1 MTTQLNSKRRLAPYI
16 LVELSNITSVAASAM
31 VFIAL
36 PWLALELTGSAASAG
51 ALVALT
57 SIPGIFFGPIL
68 GTLIDRIGRR
78 LSGYIAEGL
87 SAITI
92 LMIPIANAFI
102 EITIVLLVLLA
113 LSRAMVNPAGG
124 TARKSIIPDVAGPA
138 GLSLE
143 RANSIHEAVF
153 ATGFAI
159 GPAVGALFIGLI
171 GPYDV
176 FIVVAIFSA
185 ASAVSMFFV
194 RTSEAR
200 GDGVSETG
208 SLLKDTLYGAK
219 TILKT
224 PAVLLGMGFVMTL
237 AMIYL
242 PTEMVVLPAHFNALD
257 NAEGLGFLIS
267 TMAGA
272 SVAGALLF
280 EKLQRRF
287 KYSTILKFGFIGL
300 GSSVLLMSLLPPFW
314 VLLILGAVLG
324 FSWGPLMPML
334 NTVIQRVIPENMRG
348 RVFGIEM
355 TIWGAGPTLT
365 AVGVGLAV
373 DGVGVQPVYFVLACI
388 VLTLAVLITFNK
400 SNKQLD
406 AARDL
411 APVN

>member
-1 MTTQLNSKRRLAPYI
+1 LARQKGSTLPYL
-16 LVELSNITSVAASAM
+16 LVELSNITSVISGSM

-36 PWLALELTGSAASAG
+36 PWLALEITGSAASAG

-78 LSGYIAEGL
+78 ISGFISEVLTAL
-87 SAITI
+87 TI
-92 LMIPIANAFI
+92 LLIPIVHNSI
-102 EITIVLLVLLA
+102 EISFALLVLLA
-113 LSRAMVNPAGG
+113 LGRAIVSPASS
-124 TARKSIIPDVAGPA
+124 TARKSIIPDVAGPS

-159 GPAVGALFIGLI
+159 GPAVAALFIGLI
-171 GPYDV
+171 GPFDV
-176 FIVVAIFSA
+176 FYVVALFSTL
-185 ASAVSMFFV
+185 SATALFFV
-194 RTSEAR
+194 RTKESR

-208 SLLKDTLYGAK
+208 SLLQDTILGAK

-224 PAVLLGMGFVMTL
+224 PAVLLGLSFVMTL

-257 NAEGLGFLIS
+257 YAEGLGLLIS

-272 SVAGALLF
+272 SVVGALLF
-280 EKLQRRF
+280 EKLQTRF

-314 VLLILGAVLG
+314 VMLILGAVLG

-365 AVGVGLAV
+365 AVVVGIAV
-373 DGVGVQPVYFVLACI
+373 DGFGVQPVYFVLAAI
-388 VLTLAVLITFNK
+388 VLALSVFVSFNK

-411 APVN
+411 APAT

>member
-1 MTTQLNSKRRLAPYI
+1 MKTKRRMAPYI
-16 LVELSNITSVAASAM
+16 LVELSNITGVIAGSM

-36 PWLALELTGSAASAG
+36 PWLALEITGSAASAG

-78 LSGYIAEGL
+78 ISGIISEVL

-92 LMIPIANAFI
+92 LLIPVVHHSI
-102 EITIVLLVLLA
+102 EVSFALLVLLA
-113 LSRAMVNPAGG
+113 LGRAMVNPAAG
-124 TARKSIIPDVAGPA
+124 TARKSIIPDVAGGA
-138 GLSLE
+138 KLSLE

-171 GPYDV
+171 GPFDV
-176 FIVVAIFSA
+176 FFVVAFFSTL
-185 ASAVSMFFV
+185 SATALFFV
-194 RTSEAR
+194 RTPEAR

-208 SLLKDTLYGAK
+208 SLLKDTVLGAK

-224 PAVLLGMGFVMTL
+224 PAVLLGLSFVMTL

-242 PTEMVVLPAHFNALD
+242 PTEMVVLPAHFNAL
-257 NAEGLGFLIS
+257 NYAEGLGLLIS

-272 SVAGALLF
+272 SVIGALLF
-280 EKLQRRF
+280 EKLQKRF

-300 GSSVLLMSLLPPFW
+300 GTSVLLMSLLPPFW

-365 AVGVGLAV
+365 AVVVGLAV
-373 DGVGVQPVYFVLACI
+373 DGVGVQPVYFVLAAI
-388 VLTLAVLITFNK
+388 VLALSVFVSFNK

-411 APVN
+411 APTS

>member
-1 MTTQLNSKRRLAPYI
+1 LARQKGSTLPYL
-16 LVELSNITSVAASAM
+16 LVELSNITSVISGSM

-36 PWLALELTGSAASAG
+36 PWLALEITGSAASAG

-78 LSGYIAEGL
+78 ISGFISEVLTAL
-87 SAITI
+87 TI
-92 LMIPIANAFI
+92 LLIPVVHSSI
-102 EITIVLLVLLA
+102 EISFALLVLLA
-113 LSRAMVNPAGG
+113 LGRAIVSPASS
-124 TARKSIIPDVAGPA
+124 TARKSIIPDVAGPS

-159 GPAVGALFIGLI
+159 GPAVAALFIGLI
-171 GPYDV
+171 GPFDV
-176 FIVVAIFSA
+176 FYVVALFSTL
-185 ASAVSMFFV
+185 SATALFFV
-194 RTSEAR
+194 RTKESR

-208 SLLKDTLYGAK
+208 SLLQDTILGAK

-224 PAVLLGMGFVMTL
+224 PAVLLGLSFVMTL

-242 PTEMVVLPAHFNALD
+242 PTEMVVLPAHFNAL
-257 NAEGLGFLIS
+257 NYAEGLGLLIS

-272 SVAGALLF
+272 SVVGALLF
-280 EKLQRRF
+280 EKLQKRF
-287 KYSTILKFGFIGL
+287 KYSTIMKFGFIGL
-300 GSSVLLMSLLPPFW
+300 GSSVLLMSFLPPFW
-314 VLLILGAVLG
+314 VMLILGAVLG

-365 AVGVGLAV
+365 AVVVGIAV
-373 DGVGVQPVYFVLACI
+373 DGVGVQPVYFVLAVI
-388 VLTLAVLITFNK
+388 VLALSVFVSFNK

-411 APVN
+411 APAI

>member
-1 MTTQLNSKRRLAPYI
+1 MAPYL
-16 LVELSNITSVAASAM
+16 LVELSNITSVIAQSM

-36 PWLALELTGSAASAG
+36 PWLALEITGSAASAG

-78 LSGYIAEGL
+78 ISGIISETLA
-87 SAITI
+87 AITI
-92 LMIPIANAFI
+92 LLIPVVHNSVEVSFA
-102 EITIVLLVLLA
+102 LLVLLA
-113 LSRAMVNPAGG
+113 LGRAMVAPAGG
-124 TARKSIIPDVAGPA
+124 TSRKSIIPDVAGPA
-138 GLSLE
+138 RLSLE

-171 GPYDV
+171 GPFDV
-176 FIVVAIFSA
+176 FYVVAVFSA
-185 ASAVSMFFV
+185 LSATAMFFV
-194 RTSEAR
+194 KTKEAR

-208 SLLKDTLYGAK
+208 SLLKDTVLGAK

-224 PAVLLGMGFVMTL
+224 PAVLLGMSFVMTL

-242 PTEMVVLPAHFNALD
+242 PTEMVVLPAHFNGIKS
-257 NAEGLGFLIS
+257 AEGLGLLIS

-272 SVAGALLF
+272 SVVGALLF
-280 EKLQRRF
+280 ERLQKLL
-287 KYSTILKFGFIGL
+287 KYSTIMKLGFIGI
-300 GSSVLLMSLLPPFW
+300 GSSVLLMSFLPPFW
-314 VLLILGAVLG
+314 LLLILGAVLG

-365 AVGVGLAV
+365 AVAVGLAV
-373 DGVGVQPVYFVLACI
+373 DGVGVQPVYFFLAAIVLAMS
-388 VLTLAVLITFNK
+388 VFVSFNK
-400 SNKQLD
+400 ANKQLD

-411 APVN
+411 APES

>member
-1 MTTQLNSKRRLAPYI
+1 
-16 LVELSNITSVAASAM
+16 M

-57 SIPGIFFGPIL
+57 SIPGIFFGPVL

-78 LSGYIAEGL
+78 ISGYISEAL
-87 SAITI
+87 AALTI
-92 LMIPIANAFI
+92 LMIPIANSFV
-102 EITIVLLVLLA
+102 EINIVLLVLLA
-113 LSRAMVNPAGG
+113 LSRAMVSPAGG

-176 FIVVAIFSA
+176 FMVVAIFSA
-185 ASAVSMFFV
+185 ISAVSMFFV
-194 RTSEAR
+194 RTTESR
-200 GDGVSETG
+200 GDGLSETG
-208 SLLKDTLYGAK
+208 SLLQDTLLGAK

-242 PTEMVVLPAHFNALD
+242 PTEMVVLPAHFNALG
-257 NAEGLGFLIS
+257 NAEGLGLLIS

-280 EKLQRRF
+280 EKLQTMFR
-287 KYSTILKFGFIGL
+287 YSTILKLGFIGL
-300 GSSVLLMSLLPPFW
+300 GSSVFLMSLLPPFW
-314 VLLILGAVLG
+314 LLLILGAILG

-373 DGVGVQPVYFVLACI
+373 DGVGVQPVYFFLASIVLVLA
-388 VLTLAVLITFNK
+388 VFITFNK
-400 SNKQLD
+400 ANKQLD

-411 APVN
+411 APAS

>member
-1 MTTQLNSKRRLAPYI
+1 LARQKGSTLPYL
-16 LVELSNITSVAASAM
+16 LVELSNITSVISGSM

-36 PWLALELTGSAASAG
+36 PWLALEITGSAASAG
-51 ALVALT
+51 ALVAMT
-57 SIPGIFFGPIL
+57 SIPGVFFGPIL

-78 LSGYIAEGL
+78 ISGFISEVL
-87 SAITI
+87 SALTI
-92 LMIPIANAFI
+92 LLIPIVHNSL
-102 EITIVLLVLLA
+102 EISFAPLVLLA
-113 LSRAMVNPAGG
+113 LGRAIVGPASG
-124 TARKSIIPDVAGPA
+124 TARKSIIPDVAGPS

-159 GPAVGALFIGLI
+159 GPAVAALFIGLI
-171 GPYDV
+171 GPFDV
-176 FIVVAIFSA
+176 FYVVALFSTL
-185 ASAVSMFFV
+185 SATALFFV
-194 RTSEAR
+194 RTKESR

-208 SLLKDTLYGAK
+208 SLLQDTILGAK

-224 PAVLLGMGFVMTL
+224 PAVLLVLSFVMTL

-257 NAEGLGFLIS
+257 YAEGLGLLIS
-267 TMAGA
+267 TIAGA
-272 SVAGALLF
+272 SVVGALLF
-280 EKLQRRF
+280 EKLQKKF

-300 GSSVLLMSLLPPFW
+300 GSSVLIMSLLPPFW
-314 VLLILGAVLG
+314 ILLILGAVLG

-365 AVGVGLAV
+365 AVVVGIAV
-373 DGVGVQPVYFVLACI
+373 DGVGVQPVYFALAVIVLALS
-388 VLTLAVLITFNK
+388 VFVSFNK

-406 AARDL
+406 AAFTF
-411 APVN
+411 

>member
-1 MTTQLNSKRRLAPYI
+1 MAPY
-16 LVELSNITSVAASAM
+16 LFVELSNITSVAANSM

-36 PWLALELTGSAASAG
+36 PWLALELTGTAASAG
-51 ALVALT
+51 VLVALT
-57 SIPGIFFGPIL
+57 SIPGLFFGPIL

-78 LSGYIAEGL
+78 ISGYVSEAL
-87 SAITI
+87 AALTI
-92 LMIPIANAFI
+92 LMIPIAHAFV

-113 LSRAMVNPAGG
+113 VSRAVVSPAGV

-171 GPYDV
+171 GPFDV

-185 ASAVSMFFV
+185 ISAIAMFLV
-194 RTSEAR
+194 RTPESR

-208 SLLKDTLYGAK
+208 SLLRDTLLGAK

-242 PTEMVVLPAHFNALD
+242 PTEMVVLPAHFNKID
-257 NAEGLGFLIS
+257 NAEGLGILIS

-272 SVAGALLF
+272 SVVGALLF
-280 EKLQRRF
+280 ERLQVIF
-287 KYSTILKFGFIGL
+287 KYSTILKLGFIGL

-314 VLLILGAVLG
+314 ILLILGAVLG

-334 NTVIQRVIPENMRG
+334 NTVIQRVVPENMRG

-373 DGVGVQPVYFVLACI
+373 DGVGVQPVYFFLASIVLVLA
-388 VLTLAVLITFNK
+388 VFVSFNK
-400 SNKQLD
+400 TNKQLD

-411 APVN
+411 APAI

>member
-1 MTTQLNSKRRLAPYI
+1 LARQKGSTLPYL
-16 LVELSNITSVAASAM
+16 LVELSNITSVISGSM

-36 PWLALELTGSAASAG
+36 PWLALEITGSAASAG

-78 LSGYIAEGL
+78 VSGFISEVLTAL
-87 SAITI
+87 TI
-92 LMIPIANAFI
+92 LLIPVVHSSI
-102 EITIVLLVLLA
+102 EISFALLVLLA
-113 LSRAMVNPAGG
+113 LGRAIVSPASS
-124 TARKSIIPDVAGPA
+124 TARKSIIPDVAGPS

-159 GPAVGALFIGLI
+159 GPAVAALFIGLI
-171 GPYDV
+171 GPFDV
-176 FIVVAIFSA
+176 FYVVAMFSTL
-185 ASAVSMFFV
+185 SATALFFV
-194 RTSEAR
+194 RTKESR

-208 SLLKDTLYGAK
+208 SLLQDTILGAR

-224 PAVLLGMGFVMTL
+224 PAVLLGLSFVMTL

-257 NAEGLGFLIS
+257 YAEGLGLLIS

-272 SVAGALLF
+272 SVVGALLF
-280 EKLQRRF
+280 EKLQKKF

-300 GSSVLLMSLLPPFW
+300 GSSVLLMSFLPPFW
-314 VLLILGAVLG
+314 VMLILGAVLG

-365 AVGVGLAV
+365 AVVVGLAV
-373 DGVGVQPVYFVLACI
+373 DGVGVQPVYFVLAVI
-388 VLTLAVLITFNK
+388 VLALSVFVSFNK

-411 APVN
+411 APAT

>member
-1 MTTQLNSKRRLAPYI
+1 
-16 LVELSNITSVAASAM
+16 M

-36 PWLALELTGSAASAG
+36 PWLALEITGSAASAG

-78 LSGYIAEGL
+78 VSGFISEVLTAL
-87 SAITI
+87 TI
-92 LMIPIANAFI
+92 LLIPVVHSSI
-102 EITIVLLVLLA
+102 EISFALLVLLA
-113 LSRAMVNPAGG
+113 LGRAIVSPASL
-124 TARKSIIPDVAGPA
+124 TARKSIIPDVAGPS

-159 GPAVGALFIGLI
+159 GPAVAALFIGLI
-171 GPYDV
+171 GPFDV
-176 FIVVAIFSA
+176 FYVVAMFSTL
-185 ASAVSMFFV
+185 SATALFFV
-194 RTSEAR
+194 RTKESR

-208 SLLKDTLYGAK
+208 SLLQDTILGAK

-224 PAVLLGMGFVMTL
+224 PAVLLGLSFVMTL

-257 NAEGLGFLIS
+257 YAEGLGLLIS

-272 SVAGALLF
+272 SVVGALLF
-280 EKLQRRF
+280 EKLQKRF
-287 KYSTILKFGFIGL
+287 KYSTIMKFGFIGL
-300 GSSVLLMSLLPPFW
+300 GSSVLLMSFLPPFW
-314 VLLILGAVLG
+314 VMLILGAVLG

-348 RVFGIEM
+348 RVFGIES

-365 AVGVGLAV
+365 AVVVGIAV
-373 DGVGVQPVYFVLACI
+373 DGVGVQPVYFVLAVI
-388 VLTLAVLITFNK
+388 VLALSVFVSFNK

-411 APVN
+411 APAT

>member
-1 MTTQLNSKRRLAPYI
+1 MAPY
-16 LVELSNITSVAASAM
+16 LFVELSNITSVISGSM

-36 PWLALELTGSAASAG
+36 PWLALEITGSAASAG

-78 LSGYIAEGL
+78 ISGFISEVLTAL
-87 SAITI
+87 TI
-92 LMIPIANAFI
+92 LLIPVVHSSI
-102 EITIVLLVLLA
+102 EITFALLVLLA
-113 LSRAMVNPAGG
+113 LGRAIVSPASS

-159 GPAVGALFIGLI
+159 GPAVAALFIGLI
-171 GPYDV
+171 GPFDV
-176 FIVVAIFSA
+176 FYVVAFFSA
-185 ASAVSMFFV
+185 LSATALFLVK
-194 RTSEAR
+194 TAEAR
-200 GDGVSETG
+200 GDGISETG
-208 SLLKDTLYGAK
+208 SLLQDTILGAK
-219 TILKT
+219 TIMKT

-257 NAEGLGFLIS
+257 NAEGLGLLIS

-272 SVAGALLF
+272 SVVGALLF
-280 EKLQRRF
+280 ERLQKMF

-314 VLLILGAVLG
+314 ILLILGAVLG

-365 AVGVGLAV
+365 AVAVGIAV
-373 DGVGVQPVYFVLACI
+373 DGVGVQPVYFVLAAI
-388 VLTLAVLITFNK
+388 VLALSVFVSFNK

-411 APVN
+411 APAV

>member
-1 MTTQLNSKRRLAPYI
+1 MAPYL
-16 LVELSNITSVAASAM
+16 LVELSNITSVIAQSM

-36 PWLALELTGSAASAG
+36 PWLALEITGSAASAG

-78 LSGYIAEGL
+78 ISGIISETLA
-87 SAITI
+87 AITI
-92 LMIPIANAFI
+92 LLIPVVHNSI
-102 EITIVLLVLLA
+102 EITFALLVLLA
-113 LSRAMVNPAGG
+113 LGRAIVSPAGG
-124 TARKSIIPDVAGPA
+124 TSRKSIIPDVAGPA

-171 GPYDV
+171 GPFDV
-176 FIVVAIFSA
+176 FYVVAVFSA
-185 ASAVSMFFV
+185 LSATAMLFV
-194 RTSEAR
+194 KTKEAR

-208 SLLKDTLYGAK
+208 SLMKDTVLGLK

-224 PAVLLGMGFVMTL
+224 PAVLLGMSFVMTL

-242 PTEMVVLPAHFNALD
+242 PTEMVVLPAHFNGIKS
-257 NAEGLGFLIS
+257 AEGLGLLIS
-267 TMAGA
+267 TMAAA
-272 SVAGALLF
+272 SVVGALLF
-280 EKLQRRF
+280 EKLQKRF
-287 KYSTILKFGFIGL
+287 KYSTIMKFGFIGL

-314 VLLILGAVLG
+314 ILLILGAVLG

-365 AVGVGLAV
+365 AVAVGIAV
-373 DGVGVQPVYFVLACI
+373 DGVGVQPVYFVLAAI
-388 VLTLAVLITFNK
+388 VLALSVFVSFNK

-411 APVN
+411 APAV

>member
-1 MTTQLNSKRRLAPYI
+1 MNTDLATKRRLAPYI
-16 LVELSNITSVAASAM
+16 FVELSNITSVAASAM

-57 SIPGIFFGPIL
+57 SIPGIFFGPVL

-87 SAITI
+87 SAVTI

-176 FIVVAIFSA
+176 FIVVAMFSA
-185 ASAVSMFFV
+185 ASAVAMFLV
-194 RTSEAR
+194 RTKEAR
-200 GDGVSETG
+200 GDGLSETG
-208 SLLKDTLYGAK
+208 SLLRDTLYGAK

-224 PAVLLGMGFVMTL
+224 PAVLLGMTFVMTL

-257 NAEGLGFLIS
+257 NAEGLGLLIS

-280 EKLQRRF
+280 EKLQNRF
-287 KYSTILKFGFIGL
+287 RYSTILKFGFIGL

-314 VLLILGAVLG
+314 LLLILGAILG

-373 DGVGVQPVYFVLACI
+373 DGVGVQPVYFFLASI
-388 VLTLAVLITFNK
+388 VLVLAVLITFNK
-400 SNKQLD
+400 SNKHFD

-411 APVN
+411 APAS

>member
-1 MTTQLNSKRRLAPYI
+1 LARQKGSTLPYL
-16 LVELSNITSVAASAM
+16 LVELSNITSVISGSM

-36 PWLALELTGSAASAG
+36 PWLALEITGSAASAG

-78 LSGYIAEGL
+78 ISGFISEVLTAL
-87 SAITI
+87 TI
-92 LMIPIANAFI
+92 LLIPIVHNSI
-102 EITIVLLVLLA
+102 EISFALLVLLA
-113 LSRAMVNPAGG
+113 LGRAIVSPASS
-124 TARKSIIPDVAGPA
+124 TARKSIIPDVAGPS

-159 GPAVGALFIGLI
+159 GPAVAALFIGLI
-171 GPYDV
+171 GPFDV
-176 FIVVAIFSA
+176 FYVVALFSTL
-185 ASAVSMFFV
+185 SATALFFV
-194 RTSEAR
+194 KTKESR

-208 SLLKDTLYGAK
+208 SLLQDTILGAK

-224 PAVLLGMGFVMTL
+224 PAVLLGLSFVMTL

-257 NAEGLGFLIS
+257 YAEGLGLLIS

-272 SVAGALLF
+272 SVVGALLF
-280 EKLQRRF
+280 EKLQTRF

-314 VLLILGAVLG
+314 VMLILGAVLG

-365 AVGVGLAV
+365 AVVVGIAV
-373 DGVGVQPVYFVLACI
+373 DGVGVQPVYFVLAVI
-388 VLTLAVLITFNK
+388 VLALSVFVSFNK

-411 APVN
+411 APAT

>member
-1 MTTQLNSKRRLAPYI
+1 LTKTKRRMAPYL
-16 LVELSNITSVAASAM
+16 LVELSNITSVIAQSM

-36 PWLALELTGSAASAG
+36 PWLALEITGSAASAG

-78 LSGYIAEGL
+78 ISGIISETLA
-87 SAITI
+87 AITI
-92 LMIPIANAFI
+92 LLIPVVHNSVEVSFA
-102 EITIVLLVLLA
+102 LLVLLA
-113 LSRAMVNPAGG
+113 LGRAIVSPAGG
-124 TARKSIIPDVAGPA
+124 TSRKSIIPDVAGPA
-138 GLSLE
+138 GLTLE

-171 GPYDV
+171 GPFDV
-176 FIVVAIFSA
+176 FYVVAVFSA
-185 ASAVSMFFV
+185 LSATAMLFV
-194 RTSEAR
+194 KTKEAR
-200 GDGVSETG
+200 GDGISETG
-208 SLLKDTLYGAK
+208 SLLKDTVLGLK

-224 PAVLLGMGFVMTL
+224 PAVLLGMSFVMTL

-242 PTEMVVLPAHFNALD
+242 PTEMVVLPAHFNGIKS
-257 NAEGLGFLIS
+257 AEGLGLLIS
-267 TMAGA
+267 TMAAA
-272 SVAGALLF
+272 SVVGALLF
-280 EKLQRRF
+280 EKLQKMF
-287 KYSTILKFGFIGL
+287 KYSTIMKFGFIGL

-314 VLLILGAVLG
+314 ILLILGAVLG

-365 AVGVGLAV
+365 AVAVGIAV
-373 DGVGVQPVYFVLACI
+373 DGVGVQPVYFVLAVI
-388 VLTLAVLITFNK
+388 VLALAVFVSFNK
-400 SNKQLD
+400 TNKDLD

-411 APVN
+411 APVS

>member
-1 MTTQLNSKRRLAPYI
+1 LARQKGSTLPYL
-16 LVELSNITSVAASAM
+16 LVELSNITSVISGSM

-36 PWLALELTGSAASAG
+36 PWLALEITGSAASAG

-78 LSGYIAEGL
+78 ISGFISEVLTAV
-87 SAITI
+87 TI
-92 LMIPIANAFI
+92 LLIPVVHSSI
-102 EITIVLLVLLA
+102 EISFALLVLLA
-113 LSRAMVNPAGG
+113 LGRAIVSPASS
-124 TARKSIIPDVAGPA
+124 TARKSIIPDVAGPS

-159 GPAVGALFIGLI
+159 GPAVSALFIGLI
-171 GPYDV
+171 GPFDV
-176 FIVVAIFSA
+176 FYVVAFFSTL
-185 ASAVSMFFV
+185 SATALFFV
-194 RTSEAR
+194 RTKESR

-208 SLLKDTLYGAK
+208 SLLQDTILGAK
-219 TILKT
+219 TVLKT
-224 PAVLLGMGFVMTL
+224 PAVLLGLSFVMTL

-242 PTEMVVLPAHFNALD
+242 PIEMVVLPAHFNALD
-257 NAEGLGFLIS
+257 YAEGLGILIS

-272 SVAGALLF
+272 SVVGALLF
-280 EKLQRRF
+280 EKLQKKF
-287 KYSTILKFGFIGL
+287 KYSTIMKFGFIGL

-365 AVGVGLAV
+365 AVAVGIAV
-373 DGVGVQPVYFVLACI
+373 DGVGVQPVYLFLAVI
-388 VLTLAVLITFNK
+388 VLVLSVFVSFNK

-411 APVN
+411 APAT

>member
-1 MTTQLNSKRRLAPYI
+1 MPYL
-16 LVELSNITSVAASAM
+16 LVELSNITSVISGSM

-36 PWLALELTGSAASAG
+36 PWLALEITGSAASAG

-78 LSGYIAEGL
+78 ISGFVSEVLTAL
-87 SAITI
+87 TI
-92 LMIPIANAFI
+92 LLIPVVHNSI
-102 EITIVLLVLLA
+102 EISFALLVLLA
-113 LSRAMVNPAGG
+113 LGRAIVSPASS
-124 TARKSIIPDVAGPA
+124 TARKSIIPDVAGPS

-159 GPAVGALFIGLI
+159 GPAVAALFIGLI
-171 GPYDV
+171 GPFDV
-176 FIVVAIFSA
+176 FYVVALFSTL
-185 ASAVSMFFV
+185 SATALFFV
-194 RTSEAR
+194 RTKESR

-208 SLLKDTLYGAK
+208 SLLQDTILGAK

-224 PAVLLGMGFVMTL
+224 PAVLLGLSFVMTL

-257 NAEGLGFLIS
+257 YAEGLGLLIS

-272 SVAGALLF
+272 SVVGALLF
-280 EKLQRRF
+280 EKLQKRF

-314 VLLILGAVLG
+314 VMLILGAVLG

-365 AVGVGLAV
+365 AVVVGIAV
-373 DGVGVQPVYFVLACI
+373 DGFGVQPVYFVLATI
-388 VLTLAVLITFNK
+388 VLALSVFVSFNK

-411 APVN
+411 APAI

>member
-1 MTTQLNSKRRLAPYI
+1 
-16 LVELSNITSVAASAM
+16 M

-36 PWLALELTGSAASAG
+36 PWLALEITGSAASAG

-78 LSGYIAEGL
+78 ISGFVSEVLTAL
-87 SAITI
+87 TI
-92 LMIPIANAFI
+92 LLIPVVHNSI
-102 EITIVLLVLLA
+102 EISFALLVLLA
-113 LSRAMVNPAGG
+113 LGRAIVSPASS
-124 TARKSIIPDVAGPA
+124 TARKSIIPDVAGPS

-159 GPAVGALFIGLI
+159 GPAVAALFIGLI
-171 GPYDV
+171 GPFDV
-176 FIVVAIFSA
+176 FYVVALFSTL
-185 ASAVSMFFV
+185 SATALFFV
-194 RTSEAR
+194 RTKESR

-208 SLLKDTLYGAK
+208 SLLQDTILGAK

-224 PAVLLGMGFVMTL
+224 PAVLLGLSFVMTL

-257 NAEGLGFLIS
+257 YAEGLGLLIS

-272 SVAGALLF
+272 SVVGALLF
-280 EKLQRRF
+280 EKLQKRF

-314 VLLILGAVLG
+314 VMLILGAVLG

-365 AVGVGLAV
+365 AVVVGIAV
-373 DGVGVQPVYFVLACI
+373 DGFGVQPVYFVLATI
-388 VLTLAVLITFNK
+388 VLALSVFVSFNK

-411 APVN
+411 APAI

>member
-1 MTTQLNSKRRLAPYI
+1 LARQKGSTLPYL
-16 LVELSNITSVAASAM
+16 LVELSNITSVISGSM

-36 PWLALELTGSAASAG
+36 PWLALEITGSAASAG

-78 LSGYIAEGL
+78 ISGFISEVLTAL
-87 SAITI
+87 TI
-92 LMIPIANAFI
+92 LLIPIVHNSI
-102 EITIVLLVLLA
+102 EISFALLVLLA
-113 LSRAMVNPAGG
+113 LGRAIVSPASS
-124 TARKSIIPDVAGPA
+124 TARKSIIPDVAGPS

-159 GPAVGALFIGLI
+159 GPAVAALFIGLI
-171 GPYDV
+171 GPFDV
-176 FIVVAIFSA
+176 FYVVALFSTL
-185 ASAVSMFFV
+185 SATALFFV
-194 RTSEAR
+194 RTKESR

-208 SLLKDTLYGAK
+208 SLLQDTILGAK

-224 PAVLLGMGFVMTL
+224 PAVLLGLSFVMTL

-242 PTEMVVLPAHFNALD
+242 PTEMVVLPAHFNAL
-257 NAEGLGFLIS
+257 NYAEGLGLLIS
-267 TMAGA
+267 TMASA
-272 SVAGALLF
+272 SVVGALLF
-280 EKLQRRF
+280 EKLQKRF

-300 GSSVLLMSLLPPFW
+300 GSSVLLMSFLPPFW

-365 AVGVGLAV
+365 AVVVGIAV
-373 DGVGVQPVYFVLACI
+373 DGVGVQPVYFVLATI
-388 VLTLAVLITFNK
+388 VLALSVFVSFNK

-411 APVN
+411 APAI

>member
-1 MTTQLNSKRRLAPYI
+1 
-16 LVELSNITSVAASAM
+16 LVELSNITSVISGSM

-36 PWLALELTGSAASAG
+36 PWLALEITGSAASAG

-78 LSGYIAEGL
+78 VSGFISEVLTAL
-87 SAITI
+87 TI
-92 LMIPIANAFI
+92 LLIPVVHSSI
-102 EITIVLLVLLA
+102 EISFALLVLLA
-113 LSRAMVNPAGG
+113 LGRAIVSPASS
-124 TARKSIIPDVAGPA
+124 TARKSIIPDVAGPS

-159 GPAVGALFIGLI
+159 GPAVAALFIGLI
-171 GPYDV
+171 GPFDV
-176 FIVVAIFSA
+176 FYVVALFSTL
-185 ASAVSMFFV
+185 SATALFFV
-194 RTSEAR
+194 RTKESR

-208 SLLKDTLYGAK
+208 SLLQDTILGAK

-224 PAVLLGMGFVMTL
+224 PAVLLGLSFVMTL

-257 NAEGLGFLIS
+257 YAEGLGLLIS

-272 SVAGALLF
+272 SVVGALLF
-280 EKLQRRF
+280 EKLQKRF
-287 KYSTILKFGFIGL
+287 KYSTIMKFGFIGL
-300 GSSVLLMSLLPPFW
+300 GSSVLLMSFLPPFW
-314 VLLILGAVLG
+314 VMLILGAVLG

-365 AVGVGLAV
+365 AVVVGIAV
-373 DGVGVQPVYFVLACI
+373 DGFGVQPVYFVLAVI
-388 VLTLAVLITFNK
+388 VLALSVFVSFNK

-411 APVN
+411 APAT

>member
-1 MTTQLNSKRRLAPYI
+1 
-16 LVELSNITSVAASAM
+16 M

-36 PWLALELTGSAASAG
+36 PWLALEITGSAASAG

-78 LSGYIAEGL
+78 ISGFISEVLTAV
-87 SAITI
+87 TI
-92 LMIPIANAFI
+92 LLIPVVHNSI
-102 EITIVLLVLLA
+102 EISFALLVLLA
-113 LSRAMVNPAGG
+113 LGRAIVSPASS
-124 TARKSIIPDVAGPA
+124 TARKSIIPDVAGPS

-159 GPAVGALFIGLI
+159 GPAVAALFIGLI
-171 GPYDV
+171 GPFDV
-176 FIVVAIFSA
+176 FYVVAFFSTL
-185 ASAVSMFFV
+185 SATALFFV
-194 RTSEAR
+194 RTKESR

-208 SLLKDTLYGAK
+208 SLLQDTILGAK
-219 TILKT
+219 TVLKT
-224 PAVLLGMGFVMTL
+224 PAVLLGLSFVMTL

-242 PTEMVVLPAHFNALD
+242 PIEMVVLPAHFNALD
-257 NAEGLGFLIS
+257 YAEGLGILIS

-272 SVAGALLF
+272 SVVGALLF
-280 EKLQRRF
+280 EKLQKKF
-287 KYSTILKFGFIGL
+287 KYSTIMKFGFIGL

-365 AVGVGLAV
+365 AVAVGIAV
-373 DGVGVQPVYFVLACI
+373 DGVGVQPVYLFLAVI
-388 VLTLAVLITFNK
+388 VLVLSVFVSFNK

-411 APVN
+411 APAT

>member
-1 MTTQLNSKRRLAPYI
+1 MARQKGSTLPYL
-16 LVELSNITSVAASAM
+16 LVELSNITSVISGSM

-78 LSGYIAEGL
+78 ISGFISEVLTAL
-87 SAITI
+87 TI
-92 LMIPIANAFI
+92 LLIPIVHNSI
-102 EITIVLLVLLA
+102 EISFALLVLLA
-113 LSRAMVNPAGG
+113 LGRAIVSPASS
-124 TARKSIIPDVAGPA
+124 TARKSIIPDVAGPS

-159 GPAVGALFIGLI
+159 GPAVAALFIGLI
-171 GPYDV
+171 GPFDV
-176 FIVVAIFSA
+176 FYVVAFFSA
-185 ASAVSMFFV
+185 LSATALFLV
-194 RTSEAR
+194 RTKESR

-208 SLLKDTLYGAK
+208 SLLQDTILGAK

-224 PAVLLGMGFVMTL
+224 PAVLLGLSFVMTL
-237 AMIYL
+237 AMVYL

-257 NAEGLGFLIS
+257 YAEGLGLLIS

-272 SVAGALLF
+272 SVVGALLF
-280 EKLQRRF
+280 EKLQKKF

-300 GSSVLLMSLLPPFW
+300 GSSVLLMSFLPPFW

-365 AVGVGLAV
+365 AVVVGIAV
-373 DGVGVQPVYFVLACI
+373 DGVGVRPVYFVLAVI
-388 VLTLAVLITFNK
+388 VLALSVFVSFNK

-411 APVN
+411 APAI

>member
-1 MTTQLNSKRRLAPYI
+1 MAPYI
-16 LVELSNITSVAASAM
+16 FVEFSNITSVASNSM

-57 SIPGIFFGPIL
+57 SIPGLFFGPIL

-78 LSGYIAEGL
+78 ISGYISEAL
-87 SAITI
+87 SALTI
-92 LMIPIANAFI
+92 LMIPIANAFVD
-102 EITIVLLVLLA
+102 ITIVLLVLLA
-113 LSRAMVNPAGG
+113 LSRALVSPAGG

-171 GPYDV
+171 GPFDV

-185 ASAVSMFFV
+185 ISAVAMFLV
-194 RTSEAR
+194 RTPESR

-208 SLLKDTLYGAK
+208 SLLKDTILGAK

-242 PTEMVVLPAHFNALD
+242 PTEMVVLPAHFNKID
-257 NAEGLGFLIS
+257 NAEGLGILIS

-272 SVAGALLF
+272 SVVGALLF
-280 EKLQRRF
+280 ERLQKKF
-287 KYSTILKFGFIGL
+287 KYSTILKLGFIGL

-314 VLLILGAVLG
+314 ILLILGAVLG

-334 NTVIQRVIPENMRG
+334 NTVIQRVVPENMRG

-373 DGVGVQPVYFVLACI
+373 DGLGVQPVYFFLASIVLA
-388 VLTLAVLITFNK
+388 LAVFVSFNK
-400 SNKQLD
+400 TNKQLD

-411 APVN
+411 APAI

>member
-1 MTTQLNSKRRLAPYI
+1 LARQKGSTLPYL
-16 LVELSNITSVAASAM
+16 LVELSNITSVISGSM

-36 PWLALELTGSAASAG
+36 PWLALEITGSAASAG

-78 LSGYIAEGL
+78 ISGFISEVLTAL
-87 SAITI
+87 TI
-92 LMIPIANAFI
+92 LLIPVVHSSI
-102 EITIVLLVLLA
+102 EISFALLVLLA
-113 LSRAMVNPAGG
+113 LGRAIVSPASS
-124 TARKSIIPDVAGPA
+124 TARKSIIPDVAGPS

-159 GPAVGALFIGLI
+159 GPAVAALFIGLI
-171 GPYDV
+171 GPFDV
-176 FIVVAIFSA
+176 FYVVAMFSTL
-185 ASAVSMFFV
+185 SATALFFV
-194 RTSEAR
+194 RTKESR

-208 SLLKDTLYGAK
+208 SLLQDTILGAR

-224 PAVLLGMGFVMTL
+224 PAVLLGLSFVMTL

-257 NAEGLGFLIS
+257 YAEGLGLLIS

-272 SVAGALLF
+272 SVVGALLF
-280 EKLQRRF
+280 EKLQKRF
-287 KYSTILKFGFIGL
+287 QYSTIMKFGFIGL
-300 GSSVLLMSLLPPFW
+300 GSSVLLMSFLPPFW
-314 VLLILGAVLG
+314 VMLILGAVLG

-355 TIWGAGPTLT
+355 TIWGAGPTLS
-365 AVGVGLAV
+365 AVVVGIAV
-373 DGVGVQPVYFVLACI
+373 DGVGVQPVYFVLAVI
-388 VLTLAVLITFNK
+388 VLALSVFVSFNK

-411 APVN
+411 APAI

>member
-1 MTTQLNSKRRLAPYI
+1 
-16 LVELSNITSVAASAM
+16 LVELSNITSVISGSM

-36 PWLALELTGSAASAG
+36 PWLALEITGSAASAG

-78 LSGYIAEGL
+78 ISGFISEVLTAL
-87 SAITI
+87 TI
-92 LMIPIANAFI
+92 LLIPVVHNSI
-102 EITIVLLVLLA
+102 EISFALLVLLA
-113 LSRAMVNPAGG
+113 LGRAIVSPASS
-124 TARKSIIPDVAGPA
+124 TARKSIIPDVAGPS

-159 GPAVGALFIGLI
+159 GPAVAALFIGLI
-171 GPYDV
+171 GPFDV
-176 FIVVAIFSA
+176 FYVVALFSTL
-185 ASAVSMFFV
+185 SATALFFV
-194 RTSEAR
+194 RTKESR

-208 SLLKDTLYGAK
+208 SLLQDTILGAK

-224 PAVLLGMGFVMTL
+224 PAVLLGLSFVMTL

-257 NAEGLGFLIS
+257 YAEGLGLLIS

-272 SVAGALLF
+272 SVVGALLF
-280 EKLQRRF
+280 EKLQKRF
-287 KYSTILKFGFIGL
+287 KYSTIMKFGFIGL
-300 GSSVLLMSLLPPFW
+300 GSSVLLMSFLPPFW
-314 VLLILGAVLG
+314 VMLILGGVLG

-365 AVGVGLAV
+365 AVVVGLAV
-373 DGVGVQPVYFVLACI
+373 DGVGVQPVYFVLAVI
-388 VLTLAVLITFNK
+388 VLALSVFVSFNK

-411 APVN
+411 APAT

>member
-1 MTTQLNSKRRLAPYI
+1 MPYL
-16 LVELSNITSVAASAM
+16 LVELSNITSIISGSM

-36 PWLALELTGSAASAG
+36 PWLALEITGSAASAG

-78 LSGYIAEGL
+78 ISGFVSEVLTAL
-87 SAITI
+87 TI
-92 LMIPIANAFI
+92 LLIPVVHNSI
-102 EITIVLLVLLA
+102 EISFALLVLLA
-113 LSRAMVNPAGG
+113 LGRAIVSPASS
-124 TARKSIIPDVAGPA
+124 TARKSIIPDVAGPS

-159 GPAVGALFIGLI
+159 GPAVAALFIGLI
-171 GPYDV
+171 GPFDV
-176 FIVVAIFSA
+176 FYVVALFSTL
-185 ASAVSMFFV
+185 SATALFFV
-194 RTSEAR
+194 RTKESR

-208 SLLKDTLYGAK
+208 SLLQDTILGAK

-224 PAVLLGMGFVMTL
+224 PAVLLGLSFVMTL

-257 NAEGLGFLIS
+257 YAEGLGLLIS

-272 SVAGALLF
+272 SVVGALLF
-280 EKLQRRF
+280 EKLQKRF

-314 VLLILGAVLG
+314 VMLILGAVLG

-365 AVGVGLAV
+365 AVIVGIAV
-373 DGVGVQPVYFVLACI
+373 DGFGVQPVYFVLATI
-388 VLTLAVLITFNK
+388 VLALSVFVSFNK

-406 AARDL
+406 AAREL
-411 APVN
+411 APAI

>member
-1 MTTQLNSKRRLAPYI
+1 MARQKGSTLPYL
-16 LVELSNITSVAASAM
+16 LVELSNITSVISGSM

-51 ALVALT
+51 AVVALT

-78 LSGYIAEGL
+78 ISGYISEVLTAL
-87 SAITI
+87 TI
-92 LMIPIANAFI
+92 LLIPIVHNSI
-102 EITIVLLVLLA
+102 EISFALLVLLA
-113 LSRAMVNPAGG
+113 LGRAIVSPASS
-124 TARKSIIPDVAGPA
+124 TARKSIIPDVAGPS

-159 GPAVGALFIGLI
+159 GPAVAALFIGLI
-171 GPYDV
+171 GPFDV
-176 FIVVAIFSA
+176 FYVVAFFSA
-185 ASAVSMFFV
+185 LSATALFLV
-194 RTSEAR
+194 RTKESR

-208 SLLKDTLYGAK
+208 SLLQDTILGAK

-224 PAVLLGMGFVMTL
+224 PAVLLGLSFVMTL

-257 NAEGLGFLIS
+257 YAEGLGLLIS

-272 SVAGALLF
+272 SVVGALLF
-280 EKLQRRF
+280 EKLQKMF

-300 GSSVLLMSLLPPFW
+300 GSSVLLMSFLPPFW

-365 AVGVGLAV
+365 AVVVGIAV
-373 DGVGVQPVYFVLACI
+373 DGVGVQPVYFVLAVI
-388 VLTLAVLITFNK
+388 VLALSVFVSFNK

-411 APVN
+411 APAI

>member
-1 MTTQLNSKRRLAPYI
+1 MAPYI
-16 LVELSNITSVAASAM
+16 FVEFSNITSVASNSM

-57 SIPGIFFGPIL
+57 SIPGLFFGPIL

-78 LSGYIAEGL
+78 ISGYISEAL
-87 SAITI
+87 SALTI
-92 LMIPIANAFI
+92 LMIPIANAFVD
-102 EITIVLLVLLA
+102 ITIVLLVLLA
-113 LSRAMVNPAGG
+113 LSRALVSPAGG

-171 GPYDV
+171 GPFDV

-185 ASAVSMFFV
+185 ISAVSMFLV
-194 RTSEAR
+194 RTKESR

-208 SLLKDTLYGAK
+208 SLIKDTILGAK

-242 PTEMVVLPAHFNALD
+242 PTEMVVLPAHFNKID
-257 NAEGLGFLIS
+257 NAEGLGILIS

-272 SVAGALLF
+272 SVVGALLF
-280 EKLQRRF
+280 ERLQKKF
-287 KYSTILKFGFIGL
+287 KYSTILKLGFIGL

-314 VLLILGAVLG
+314 ILLILGAVLG

-334 NTVIQRVIPENMRG
+334 NTVIQRVVPENMRG

-373 DGVGVQPVYFVLACI
+373 DGLGVQPVYFFLASIVLA
-388 VLTLAVLITFNK
+388 LAVFVSFNK
-400 SNKQLD
+400 TNKQLD

-411 APVN
+411 APAI

>member
-1 MTTQLNSKRRLAPYI
+1 MAPY
-16 LVELSNITSVAASAM
+16 LFVELSNITSVAANSM

-36 PWLALELTGSAASAG
+36 PWLALELTGTAASAG
-51 ALVALT
+51 VLVALT
-57 SIPGIFFGPIL
+57 SIPGLFFGPIL

-78 LSGYIAEGL
+78 ISGYVSEAL
-87 SAITI
+87 AALTI
-92 LMIPIANAFI
+92 LMIPIAHAFV

-113 LSRAMVNPAGG
+113 VSRAVVSPAGV
-124 TARKSIIPDVAGPA
+124 TARKSIIPDFAGPA

-171 GPYDV
+171 GPFDV

-185 ASAVSMFFV
+185 ISAIAMFLV
-194 RTSEAR
+194 RTPESR

-208 SLLKDTLYGAK
+208 SLLRDTLLGAK

-242 PTEMVVLPAHFNALD
+242 PTEMVVLPAHFNKID
-257 NAEGLGFLIS
+257 NAEGLGILIS

-272 SVAGALLF
+272 SVVGALLF
-280 EKLQRRF
+280 ERLQVIF
-287 KYSTILKFGFIGL
+287 KYSTILKLGFIGL

-314 VLLILGAVLG
+314 ILLILGAVLG

-334 NTVIQRVIPENMRG
+334 NTVIQRVVPENMRG

-373 DGVGVQPVYFVLACI
+373 DGVGVQPVYFFLASIVLVLA
-388 VLTLAVLITFNK
+388 VFVSFNK
-400 SNKQLD
+400 TNKQLD

-411 APVN
+411 APAI

>member
-1 MTTQLNSKRRLAPYI
+1 
-16 LVELSNITSVAASAM
+16 M

-36 PWLALELTGSAASAG
+36 PWLALEITGSAASAG

-78 LSGYIAEGL
+78 ISGFISEVLTAL
-87 SAITI
+87 TI
-92 LMIPIANAFI
+92 LLIPVVHSSI
-102 EITIVLLVLLA
+102 EISFALLVLLA
-113 LSRAMVNPAGG
+113 LGRAIVSPASL
-124 TARKSIIPDVAGPA
+124 TARKSIIPDVAGPS

-159 GPAVGALFIGLI
+159 GPAVAALFIGLI
-171 GPYDV
+171 GPFDV
-176 FIVVAIFSA
+176 FYVVALFSTL
-185 ASAVSMFFV
+185 SAIALFFV
-194 RTSEAR
+194 RTKESR

-208 SLLKDTLYGAK
+208 SLLQDTILGAK

-224 PAVLLGMGFVMTL
+224 PAVLLGLSFVMTL

-242 PTEMVVLPAHFNALD
+242 PTEMVVLPAHFNAL
-257 NAEGLGFLIS
+257 NYAEGLGLLIS

-272 SVAGALLF
+272 SVVGALLF
-280 EKLQRRF
+280 EKLQKRF

-300 GSSVLLMSLLPPFW
+300 GSSVLLMSFLPPFW
-314 VLLILGAVLG
+314 VMLILGAVLG

-348 RVFGIEM
+348 RVFGIES

-365 AVGVGLAV
+365 AVVVGIAV
-373 DGVGVQPVYFVLACI
+373 DGVGVQPVYFVLATI
-388 VLTLAVLITFNK
+388 VLALSVFVSFNK

-411 APVN
+411 APAI

>member
-1 MTTQLNSKRRLAPYI
+1 
-16 LVELSNITSVAASAM
+16 M

-36 PWLALELTGSAASAG
+36 PWLALEITGSAASAG

-78 LSGYIAEGL
+78 ISGFISEVLTAL
-87 SAITI
+87 TI
-92 LMIPIANAFI
+92 LLIPVVHNSI
-102 EITIVLLVLLA
+102 EISFALLVLLA
-113 LSRAMVNPAGG
+113 LGRAIVSPASS
-124 TARKSIIPDVAGPA
+124 TARKSIIPDVAGPS

-159 GPAVGALFIGLI
+159 GPAVAALFIGLI
-171 GPYDV
+171 GPFDV
-176 FIVVAIFSA
+176 FYVVALFSTL
-185 ASAVSMFFV
+185 SATALFFV
-194 RTSEAR
+194 RTKESR

-208 SLLKDTLYGAK
+208 SLLQDTILGAK

-224 PAVLLGMGFVMTL
+224 PAVLLGLSFVMTL

-257 NAEGLGFLIS
+257 YAEGLGLLIS

-272 SVAGALLF
+272 SVVGALLF
-280 EKLQRRF
+280 EKLQTRF

-314 VLLILGAVLG
+314 VMLILGAVLG

-365 AVGVGLAV
+365 AVVVGIAV
-373 DGVGVQPVYFVLACI
+373 DGVGVQPVYFVLAVI
-388 VLTLAVLITFNK
+388 VLALSVFVSFNK

-411 APVN
+411 APAT

>member
-1 MTTQLNSKRRLAPYI
+1 LARQKGSTLPYL
-16 LVELSNITSVAASAM
+16 LVELSNITSVISGSM

-36 PWLALELTGSAASAG
+36 PWLALEITGSAASAG

-78 LSGYIAEGL
+78 VSGFISEVLTAL
-87 SAITI
+87 TI
-92 LMIPIANAFI
+92 LLIPIVHNSI
-102 EITIVLLVLLA
+102 EISFALLVLLA
-113 LSRAMVNPAGG
+113 LGRAIVSPASS
-124 TARKSIIPDVAGPA
+124 TARKSIIPDVAGPS

-159 GPAVGALFIGLI
+159 GPAVAALFIGLI
-171 GPYDV
+171 GPFDV
-176 FIVVAIFSA
+176 FYVVALFSTL
-185 ASAVSMFFV
+185 SAIALFFV
-194 RTSEAR
+194 RTKESR

-208 SLLKDTLYGAK
+208 SLLQDTILGAK

-224 PAVLLGMGFVMTL
+224 PAVLLGLSFVMTL

-242 PTEMVVLPAHFNALD
+242 PTEMVVLPAHFNAL
-257 NAEGLGFLIS
+257 NYAEGLGLLIS
-267 TMAGA
+267 TMASA
-272 SVAGALLF
+272 SVVGALLF
-280 EKLQRRF
+280 EKLQKRF
-287 KYSTILKFGFIGL
+287 KYSTIMKFGFIGL
-300 GSSVLLMSLLPPFW
+300 GSSVLLMSFLPPFW

-365 AVGVGLAV
+365 AVVVGIAV
-373 DGVGVQPVYFVLACI
+373 DGVGVQPVYFVLAVI
-388 VLTLAVLITFNK
+388 VLALSVFVSFNK

-411 APVN
+411 APAT